1 MRALILLNCARARAD
16 RIPVTHAES
25 KWNRAQRNITQASVL
40 VTREQQT
47 IVEVDGPGAEPFS
60 SSPTPPLAST
70 HLKAPEGYFA
80 RAMPFSSAVK
90 KQSHDRD
97 VTESAEH
104 AALTRLAYN
113 LSLSLPLILGIGLLF
128 PILGF
133 IGPYSKDT
141 SFAMTELRNDA
152 FAWVVSDMR
161 GCGAQ
166 SLTQADRIVPPHRTP
181 LPTSPSCPSS
191 ASCSGILRGGTRVLL
206 LQHTLNPPARAASRV
221 ASSYACRT

>member
-1 MRALILLNCARARAD
+1 MSAIHLRDRAIQANRLLLL
-16 RIPVTHAES
+16 TES
-25 KWNRAQRNITQASVL
+25 KWNRAQRNITQASVF

-60 SSPTPPLAST
+60 SSPTPPIPST
-70 HLKAPEGYFA
+70 HLKPPEGYFA

-133 IGPYSKDT
+133 IGLYSKNT

-152 FAWVVSDMR
+152 FAWVVSGMCLHTAPARQKADQVL
-161 GCGAQ
+161 GHAGHPCQ
-166 SLTQADRIVPPHRTP
+166 SHP
-181 LPTSPSCPSS
+181 L
-191 ASCSGILRGGTRVLL
+191 VLL
-206 LQHTLNPPARAASRV
+206 LHHVLVLSGPVYECCCCNAF
-221 ASSYACRT
+221 